1 MADQDGD
8 DAFAGDMKSLRTAGA
23 IVPDRSAST
32 VSSDRAAEY
41 ASSVLS
47 GTMRRPPDGAVDSP
61 DPAAHAFHG
70 RGVPRGMALD
80 VLDGDEPRAID
91 THAHQP
97 TSEFLEDAGGEMMA
111 DAARTFGTEL
121 ETWGYEE
128 MIEEYHEAGI
138 GRAVLLGWDAET
150 NTGNPPVT
158 NEYVAEVRDEHP
170 DFFVGFGSVD
180 PLKNECVA
188 DAERAIEDLD
198 LSGFK
203 FQQIAQG
210 FDPSAPE
217 HEPLWSVIE
226 DLGVPVVFHG
236 GNSTLGAGSPG
247 GRGLRVKHGDPLL
260 VDDVAARHPDLR
272 ILLAH
277 PAFPWEKE
285 QLAIC
290 QQKGNVHM
298 DLSGWL
304 PKYIDEQ
311 VLRYAGTVLQDKVMF
326 GTDYPMLR
334 PARWLDSFE
343 KHTDYPEEIRRKL
356 LWENAEE
363 FLGL

>member
-1 MADQDGD
+1 M
-8 DAFAGDMKSLRTAGA
+8 
-23 IVPDRSAST
+23 
-32 VSSDRAAEY
+32 
-41 ASSVLS
+41 
-47 GTMRRPPDGAVDSP
+47 
-61 DPAAHAFHG
+61 
-70 RGVPRGMALD
+70 LD
-80 VLDGDEPRAID
+80 VLAAEDEPRAVD

-97 TSEFLEDAGGEMMA
+97 TTEFLEDAGGQMMQDAA
-111 DAARTFGTEL
+111 DAFGATM
-121 ETWGYEE
+121 ETATYDE
-128 MIEEYHEAGI
+128 MVADYHAAGV

-150 NTGNPPVT
+150 NTGNPPVP
-158 NEYVAEVRDEHP
+158 NDYVAAVRDEYP

-180 PLKNECVA
+180 PLKDDCVQ
-188 DAERAIEDLD
+188 EAIRCVEDLD

-217 HEPLWSVIE
+217 HQHLWNTIE

-236 GNSTLGAGSPG
+236 GNSTLGAGAPG
-247 GRGLRVKHGDPLL
+247 GRGLKIKYGNPML
-260 VDDVAARHPDLR
+260 VDDVAADHPGLD

-277 PAFPWEKE
+277 PAFPWEKQ

-290 QQKGNVHM
+290 QQKGNVYM

-304 PKYIDEQ
+304 PKYIDDQ
-311 VLRYAGTVLQDKVMF
+311 VLHYARTILQDKVMF
-326 GTDYPMLR
+326 GTDYPMIE
-334 PARWLDSFE
+334 PGPWLEQFGDLDF
-343 KHTDYPEEIRRKL
+343 DAAVQRKL

>member
-1 MADQDGD
+1 MVLD
-8 DAFAGDMKSLRTAGA
+8 
-23 IVPDRSAST
+23 
-32 VSSDRAAEY
+32 
-41 ASSVLS
+41 VLS
-47 GTMRRPPDGAVDSP
+47 GE
-61 DPAAHAFHG
+61 
-70 RGVPRGMALD
+70 
-80 VLDGDEPRAID
+80 DEPRAID

-97 TSEFLEDAGGEMMA
+97 TSEFLEDAGGEIME
-111 DAARTFGTEL
+111 DAAHKFGTEL
-121 ETWGYEE
+121 ETWDYES
-128 MIEEYHEAGI
+128 MIEEYHEANV
-138 GRAVLLGWDAET
+138 GRAILLGWDAET
-150 NTGNPPVT
+150 NTGNPPVP
-158 NEYVAEVRDEHP
+158 NDYVAEVRDEHP
-170 DFFVGFGSVD
+170 RFFVGFGSVD
-180 PLKNECVA
+180 PLKDDCVA
-188 DAERAIEDLD
+188 EAERCITDLD

-217 HEPLWSVIE
+217 HEALFTTIE

-236 GNSTLGAGSPG
+236 GSSTLGAGAPG
-247 GRGLRVKHGDPLL
+247 GRGLQLKYGDPML
-260 VDDVAARHPDLR
+260 VDDLAARHPDLD

-311 VLRYAGTVLQDKVMF
+311 VLQYAGSVLQDKVMF
-326 GTDYPMLR
+326 GTDYPMIH
-334 PARWLDSFE
+334 PDKWLQQFE
-343 KHTDYPEEIRRKL
+343 THTDYSEEVQRKL